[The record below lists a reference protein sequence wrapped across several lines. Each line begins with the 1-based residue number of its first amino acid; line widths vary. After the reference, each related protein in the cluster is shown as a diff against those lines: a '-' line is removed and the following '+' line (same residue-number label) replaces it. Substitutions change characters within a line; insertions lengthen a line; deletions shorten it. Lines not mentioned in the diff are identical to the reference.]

1 MQGLLKNVSGLPL
14 CFKSLKTQ
22 ACLQQHLPSTSAGC
36 GQLFML
42 RLNMGVHFDLLGNK
56 LWEVHLWL
64 RVNTPFKASTL
75 QSTDSNSH
83 VIQRGKLSKCHP
95 ESLVKL
101 GNDQCDIHKQW
112 ILLSSHM
119 HTLTPQGDAPNV
131 PWQGSEEPEKTSNTQ
146 LKSSPS
152 WILPSEVLCPWAWG
166 GVWKPVFRRSFP
178 SGFNDQPSLGM
189 VGLIFIVFSFF
200 PWSRLSSETEQ
211 MDNAWR

>member
-112 ILLSSHM
+112 ILLSCSEDGEAMDPVTCTHW
-119 HTLTPQGDAPNV
+119 LLKVTPRMFRDKDQ
-131 PWQGSEEPEKTSNTQ
+131 
-146 LKSSPS
+146 KS
-152 WILPSEVLCPWAWG
+152 L
-166 GVWKPVFRRSFP
+166 RRR
-178 SGFNDQPSLGM
+178 
-189 VGLIFIVFSFF
+189 LIHS
-200 PWSRLSSETEQ
+200 
-211 MDNAWR
+211 